1 MLPQLRPYRFV
12 DEIVEFDR
20 NLIVAQYRLREDEFF
35 FPAHFPGRPITPG
48 AILLEAMSQCVTV
61 QSYYLLME
69 EMGIANARQY
79 RMLVTGAEVEW
90 LEMVVPGRQVVMRS
104 ELLAWRM
111 RRIRAH
117 VKMFS
122 TEGLLLAEAR
132 ISGKSMLWS
141 SGGATDGAPC
151 GKTDQQEKITT
162 HGRSSV

>member
-1 MLPQLRPYRFV
+1 
-12 DEIVEFDR
+12 
-20 NLIVAQYRLREDEFF
+20 
-35 FPAHFPGRPITPG
+35 
-48 AILLEAMSQCVTV
+48 
-61 QSYYLLME
+61 ME